1 MFEISQKDFAI
12 LSQFVQK
19 NYGINLS
26 HKKSLIENRLTSTLV
41 HDGYQNFSD
50 YVRHITEEHPAQDID
65 IMLNKLTT
73 NYTYFMRESEHFEY
87 FKSTILPWIVE
98 TRRDKTMC
106 IWSAGCSSGEEPY
119 TLSMIKAV

>member
-65 IMLNKLTT
+65 IMLQIIPTLCGNQNILNISNPPSFLGLSKQGGIKPCV
-73 NYTYFMRESEHFEY
+73 SGAPDAQAG
-87 FKSTILPWIVE
+87 KSPIHSP
-98 TRRDKTMC
+98 
-106 IWSAGCSSGEEPY
+106 
-119 TLSMIKAV
+119 

>member
-50 YVRHITEEHPAQDID
+50 YVHHITEQIIPILCGNQNILNISKPPSFLGLSKQGEIKPCVYGAPDAQAG
-65 IMLNKLTT
+65 
-73 NYTYFMRESEHFEY
+73 
-87 FKSTILPWIVE
+87 KSPIHSP
-98 TRRDKTMC
+98 
-106 IWSAGCSSGEEPY
+106 
-119 TLSMIKAV
+119 